1 MEREDAVISR
11 WAAAVGLRIAAILQ
25 KNEITVTIHCI
36 QPQLFR
42 KKISVHF
49 NN

>member
-1 MEREDAVISR
+1 MEREDAVIRR
-11 WAAAVGLRIAAILQ
+11 WAAAVGLRIAAVLC
-25 KNEITVTIHCI
+25 KNEITVTIYCV
-36 QPQLFR
+36 QPRLFR

>member
-1 MEREDAVISR
+1 MEREDATIHR
-11 WAAAVGLRIAAILQ
+11 WAAAIVLQIAAILC
-25 KNEITVTIHCI
+25 KNEITITVGCV

-42 KKISVHF
+42 KKVSVHF

>member
-1 MEREDAVISR
+1 MEREDAVIRR
-11 WAAAVGLRIAAILQ
+11 WAAAVGLQVSAILCE
-25 KNEITVTIHCI
+25 NEVTVTIYCV
-36 QPQLFR
+36 QPLLFR